1 MKPKLS
7 FILLFLFVSTYLTS
21 YSYSESKYLSPS
33 KNKSFSYAITSVTSY
48 HWNKSNPNKT
58 IKPIKNTKALTKPG
72 QMLTAHSGTGFSA
85 LVLSGNNI
93 TFHYHFEK
101 LLFTSNQTS
110 SLLNGRLVTKG
121 LNSFVLF
128 RSTISGA
135 ESAQIHVYIKSKLI
149 SIYNFVKIK

>member
-1 MKPKLS
+1 MNPKISL
-7 FILLFLFVSTYLTS
+7 ILLFLFVSTYLIS
-21 YSYSESKYLSPS
+21 YSYSESKYQSPS
-33 KNKSFSYAITSVTSY
+33 KNKSFSYAISSVTSY
-48 HWNKSNPNKT
+48 HWNKSNPNK
-58 IKPIKNTKALTKPG
+58 NTKALTKPE

-93 TFHYHFEK
+93 TFHYHSEN
-101 LLFTSNQTS
+101 LLFTPNQTS

-135 ESAQIHVYIKSKLI
+135 KSAQIHVYIKSKLI